1 MFGAPER
8 KKIDDTIIYFIP
20 IVNPVLVGVKYEI
33 DDMFEIQPSLE
44 GQEKLQTLQN
54 TILSELINNEQLFKN
69 RPTMES
75 LQAITPNWGCIIVDG
90 KVKWNPYT
98 KVSHNNIV
106 QEQLPCYI
114 DLLLEGI
121 FLSRSTIYPQFSAV
135 FSEKLGKNSLI
146 DFDWNPVAPEV
157 EEISDVVF
165 PEAGSIKLRDPLEL
179 LKVKQEAKLA
189 VQIAFQKAIEAKNV
203 AINMAK
209 QFMNEFDISDNES
222 TFTEWLEE
230 EDQDNLS

>member
-20 IVNPVLVGVKYEI
+20 ITNPVQAGVKYEI

-44 GQEKLQTLQN
+44 GQEKLQNLQN
-54 TILSELINNEQLFKN
+54 TILSELIHNEQLFKN

-98 KVSHNNIV
+98 KVSHNMII

-114 DLLLEGI
+114 DLMLEGI

-135 FSEKLGKNSLI
+135 FSEKVGKNSVI

-157 EEISDVVF
+157 EEISDAVF
-165 PEAGSIKLRDPLEL
+165 PEAGSIKLRDPMEL
-179 LKVKQEAKLA
+179 LKAKQEAKLA
-189 VQIAFQKAIEAKNV
+189 VQLAFQKAIEAKNV

-209 QFMNEFDISDNES
+209 QFMNEFDISDDES